1 MPAAAASP
9 SFLLRLLLSAGLA
22 LLVSLALVGL
32 AVDRG
37 YRSAS
42 VGALEER
49 LTSTVF
55 LLLSTIDL
63 AANGQPVISEA
74 LAEPRLEQPGSGLY
88 AGALTPFGHWH
99 SASLA
104 GVIDAPR
111 VDPLARGAEVFRGP
125 GSDGSY
131 FMHTMGLG
139 WEQPDG
145 EIVDLTLWA
154 AEDPDRYQAQIQ
166 AFRTDLWRWLVL
178 AAVLVIAV
186 QTLILVLFLK
196 PLRQVAREIAE
207 IESGQRER
215 LSGAYPRELQP
226 LTANLNAL
234 LASERDNAAHYR
246 RALADL
252 AHALKTP
259 LAVMRTRVESG
270 EAVSSD
276 TLTEELTRM
285 ERLIRRQ
292 LERAARSTRR
302 TLNQPVT
309 VLPLLQRLA
318 ESLERLYRAD
328 GVIIEIAGDPAVCV
342 RMDERDLMELCGN
355 LLDNAAKYGNGR
367 VHAEVTTGAAGLR
380 EDGVEIRVEDN
391 GPGLNAEEF
400 ARLVER
406 GVRGD
411 EQAEGQ
417 GLGLS
422 IAWQLVDAY
431 GGTLRAEASDS
442 LGGASIRV
450 RLPPR

>member
-1 MPAAAASP
+1 MPAASAPP

-22 LLVSLALVGL
+22 LLLSLALVGL
-32 AVDRG
+32 AVERG
-37 YRSAS
+37 YRTAT

-49 LTSTVF
+49 LNSTVF

-63 AANGQPVISEA
+63 AADGQPMVSEA

-88 AGALTPFGHWH
+88 AGALTPSGYWH

-111 VDPLARGAEVFRGP
+111 VEPVERGADVFRGP
-125 GSDGSY
+125 ASGKTY
-131 FMHTMGLG
+131 FFHAMGLG
-139 WEQPDG
+139 WEQPNG

-154 AEDPDRYQAQIQ
+154 AEDPDRYRAQIQ
-166 AFRTDLWRWLVL
+166 AFRNDLWRWLSL

-186 QTLILVLFLK
+186 QSLILVLFLR
-196 PLRQVAREIAE
+196 PLHRVAREIGE

-215 LSGAYPRELQP
+215 LTGVYPRELQP

-259 LAVMRTRVESG
+259 LAVMRTRIESG
-270 EAVSSD
+270 EALDSD

-302 TLNQPVT
+302 TLNQPVA
-309 VLPLLQRLA
+309 VLPVLQRLA
-318 ESLERLYRAD
+318 DSLERLYRANEI
-328 GVIIEIAGDPAVCV
+328 VIETAGDSSIGV

-355 LLDNAAKYGNGR
+355 LLDNAAKYGNGHVR
-367 VHAEVTTGAAGLR
+367 AQVQVGAAGLR
-380 EDGVEIRVEDN
+380 EAGVEIRIEDN
-391 GPGLNAEEF
+391 GPGLGRDEF

-406 GVRGD
+406 GARGD
-411 EQAEGQ
+411 ERAEGQ
-417 GLGLS
+417 GLGLA
-422 IAWQLVDAY
+422 IACQLADAY
-431 GGTLRAEASDS
+431 GGTIQASTSDT
-442 LGGASIRV
+442 LGGACIRV